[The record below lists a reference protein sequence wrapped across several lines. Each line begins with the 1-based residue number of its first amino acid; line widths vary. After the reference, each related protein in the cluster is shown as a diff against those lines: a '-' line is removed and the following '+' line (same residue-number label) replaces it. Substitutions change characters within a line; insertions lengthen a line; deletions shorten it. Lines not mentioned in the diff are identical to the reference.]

1 MATRKWRGMK
11 YDSPS
16 HPRRTSCKSSYMLII
31 NTLGIT
37 YFVSDTFMFPNFWE
51 ARNHFPWVN
60 NEVQNMLN
68 FELLSFY
75 IR

>member
-11 YDSPS
+11 YDSPL
-16 HPRRTSCKSSYMLII
+16 HPRWTSCKSSYMLII
-31 NTLGIT
+31 NTYGLL

-51 ARNHFPWVN
+51 AKNHFPWVK

-68 FELLSFY
+68 FDSLSFNIY
-75 IR
+75 